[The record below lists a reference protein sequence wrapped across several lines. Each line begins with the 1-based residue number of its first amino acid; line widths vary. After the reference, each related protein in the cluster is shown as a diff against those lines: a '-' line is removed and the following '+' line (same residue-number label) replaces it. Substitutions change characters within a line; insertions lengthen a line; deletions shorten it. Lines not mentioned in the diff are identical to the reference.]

1 MKEFLILSY
10 IYPPRKLEHT
20 GGKKELKGNIVW
32 GELIYKQW
40 SAFNSKR
47 LQQIVPVV
55 KLIVFSTCYNFQI
68 CCC

>member
-10 IYPPRKLEHT
+10 IYPPRKLEHI
-20 GGKKELKGNIVW
+20 GGKKLKGNIVW

-40 SAFNSKR
+40 SAFNSKH

-55 KLIVFSTCYNFQI
+55 KLIVFSTCCNFQI
-68 CCC
+68 

>member
-20 GGKKELKGNIVW
+20 GGKKKLKGNIVW
-32 GELIYKQW
+32 GEPIYKQW
-40 SAFNSKR
+40 STFNSKP

-55 KLIVFSTCYNFQI
+55 KLMVFSTYYSFQI
-68 CCC
+68 